1 MRSDVMQSTAY
12 EVLRPSSKRL
22 LAFVEREIERQGGGN
37 VRLYNDELEMIGSRR
52 IVLPSLSEL
61 NALGFLRVT
70 RYQKQHVIG
79 LSDGWRAVSKRDA
92 RVLSASARIRPMPV
106 LGQQPAS
113 ASTGAI
119 LNPP

>member
-22 LAFVEREIERQGGGN
+22 LAFVEREIERNGGGE
-37 VRLYNDELEMIGSRR
+37 VRLYSDELEMIGSRR

-70 RYQKQHVIG
+70 RYQKQHLIG
-79 LSDGWRAVSKRDA
+79 LSDGWRTVSKRDA
-92 RVLSASARIRPMPV
+92 RVLSARARIRPMPV
-106 LGQQPAS
+106 LGQQQPAT
-113 ASTGAI
+113 ASTNAQA
-119 LNPP
+119 